1 MAELPAPIRAALGL
15 AASVIDAAR
24 DGRSLPDGFADKA
37 LELPVV
43 AVTAALQLSIRFQQQ
58 YAALTVR
65 GDEVLTQLRGGAPD
79 EPPEWAR
86 FDDEPDAQ
94 PAQQPTPEPT
104 PTENA
109 PSRPATATK
118 APATKAATTKAATK
132 KAPATKT
139 RPRRHGRE
147 DPATKTPATKTTATK
162 QAATKV
168 RAKKQAANAIPA
180 PRTGRPSAFD
190 LVGGDD

>member
-15 AASVIDAAR
+15 AASVVDAAR

-43 AVTAALQLSIRFQQQ
+43 AVTAALQLSIRLQQQ

-79 EPPEWAR
+79 EPPEWAHFDDDAAFNDDAA
-86 FDDEPDAQ
+86 FDDEPAA
-94 PAQQPTPEPT
+94 PST
-104 PTENA
+104 PT
-109 PSRPATATK
+109 K
-118 APATKAATTKAATK
+118 KAAAKTAK
-132 KAPATKT
+132 KAPAK
-139 RPRRHGRE
+139 
-147 DPATKTPATKTTATK
+147 K
-162 QAATKV
+162 AAAKA
-168 RAKKQAANAIPA
+168 AKKAPAVKQTAKAIPV
-180 PRTGRPSAFD
+180 PRTGKPSAFD